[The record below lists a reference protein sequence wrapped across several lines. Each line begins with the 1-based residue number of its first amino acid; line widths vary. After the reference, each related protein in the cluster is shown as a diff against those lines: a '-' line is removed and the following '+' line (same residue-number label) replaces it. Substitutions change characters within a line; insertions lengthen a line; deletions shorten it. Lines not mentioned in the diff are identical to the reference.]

1 MGRTSTGADVR
12 HVHREKRERE
22 YVLHF
27 CVTYHVEYWSV
38 REKGEILIGVC
49 ARVKKRDCERGVY
62 ESDAFGIGLVIF
74 I

>member
-1 MGRTSTGADVR
+1 MCYTFVCIPIT
-12 HVHREKRERE
+12 
-22 YVLHF
+22 
-27 CVTYHVEYWSV
+27 WSV
-38 REKGEILIGVC
+38 CEKGEILIGVC